1 MRKGFGDS
9 AVSED
14 KTLTVRV
21 DPACC
26 QGHNRCTAL
35 APELFELDEFGYAR
49 ARGDGA
55 VRKQLREKA
64 WLAQANCPE
73 LAIDIHED

>member
-1 MRKGFGDS
+1 MM
-9 AVSED
+9 SED

-21 DPACC
+21 DPARC
-26 QGHNRCTAL
+26 QGHNRCTVL
-35 APELFELDEFGYAR
+35 APELFDLDEFGYAK

-55 VRKQLREKA
+55 VRKQLQKKA

-73 LAIDIHED
+73 LAIVINED